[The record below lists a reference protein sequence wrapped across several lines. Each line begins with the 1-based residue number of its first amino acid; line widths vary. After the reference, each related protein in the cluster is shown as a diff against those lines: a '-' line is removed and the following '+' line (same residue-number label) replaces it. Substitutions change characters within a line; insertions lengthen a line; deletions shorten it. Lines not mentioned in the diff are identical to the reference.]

1 MKYLVSLILCLLA
14 LQINAQDPYL
24 QNDHEALEDIA
35 KKITM
40 RYNKELALN
49 GKQPLL
55 FQKKVEEFLIREK
68 NIRKRFSGEVML
80 DLIYKLRVTETG
92 EMANILT
99 RQQLNLYKRIKP
111 SIQPLQVV
119 KAKSKTD
126 KTEKK

>member
-55 FQKKVEEFLIREK
+55 FQ
-68 NIRKRFSGEVML
+68 
-80 DLIYKLRVTETG
+80 LRVTETG